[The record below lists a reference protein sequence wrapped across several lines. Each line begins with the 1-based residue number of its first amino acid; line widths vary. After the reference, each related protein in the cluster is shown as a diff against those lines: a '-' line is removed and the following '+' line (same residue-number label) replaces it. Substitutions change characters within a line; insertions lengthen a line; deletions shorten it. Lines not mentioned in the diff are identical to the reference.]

1 MTGSTVTVVPDGTE
15 QGAGAQAP
23 VITVHEPPAPTQAA
37 PENPSRDAIENAR
50 RQEREKLYSR
60 LDAADKRVEAMNTE
74 LDALRAEREARLA
87 ADEAAKKALEE
98 EEAQRIVNETSAKD
112 LIAQQK
118 AEWEKRFADL
128 EAERA
133 AERAQLAKEA
143 EYNSLRAYTQ
153 EQVRLHA
160 ADIAPELLDLVDGNT
175 QEEVDASIAKMKD
188 KTAAIATAV
197 QEAQTQI
204 RSQMRGVSTTSIPG
218 AAPDNGTGTRT
229 LTANDIKNMTM
240 PEYKKYRS
248 QLLGAAA
255 VQNTNRGLFD

>member
-1 MTGSTVTVVPDGTE
+1 MTGSTVEVVPSGTE
-15 QGAGAQAP
+15 QGAGAQAAG
-23 VITVHEPPAPTQAA
+23 ITVTEPPAATQAP

-50 RQEREKLYSR
+50 RQEREKLYGR
-60 LDAADKRVEAMNTE
+60 IDNADKRLEAMNAE
-74 LDALRAEREARLA
+74 LATLRAEREARLA
-87 ADEAAKKALEE
+87 AEADAQKAREDAERDRQL
-98 EEAQRIVNETSAKD
+98 AETSAKD
-112 LIAQQK
+112 LVLQQK
-118 AEWEKRFADL
+118 ADWETRFAEL
-128 EAERA
+128 QAERE

-153 EQVRLHA
+153 EQVRLA
-160 ADIAPELLDLVDGNT
+160 ADDIAPQLLDLVTGDS
-175 QEEVDASIAKMKD
+175 QEEVDASIEKMKA
-188 KTAAIATAV
+188 KTAAILSEV

-229 LTANDIKNMTM
+229 LTAKDIQNMSM

-255 VQNTNRGLFD
+255 SQNKNRGLFD